1 MLTTLDS
8 KIPKVLVVDHNEM
21 MCRRAVGFLNAAG
34 FRAESVLDAKSAL
47 NYIEKQIPDVV
58 LLDVDMPI
66 VDGYEACRQIR
77 KLEQGATLP
86 ILMLTKRDEA
96 AAVDMAFEA
105 GATDFATKP
114 VNWPLLPHRLQN
126 MLRTS
131 EILEDLDRSHS
142 SLDVAQRIA
151 SLGSW
156 EYNMSTGELIW
167 SDNLFR
173 LLGLEPQS
181 QESTLSL
188 FMKYVA
194 DEDRGKLYKWLGSD
208 HTKAESML
216 KQRIVTEDGEER
228 HVNVRIR
235 NDFDSEGSIVRKWG
249 VVHDVTEQYQAE
261 KKIHM
266 LAYYD
271 SLTRLPNRV
280 LFCERLARDIAMG
293 RREPK
298 DIAVLFLD
306 LDNFKRV
313 NDSLGHAY
321 GDLLLQEVGERLQS
335 CANDVN
341 KVYGLEEGPCTVARM
356 GGDEFTVLLTGLNDR
371 SEVKKFAEDVTESLS
386 KVYELDENECHTST
400 SIGISHFPDHGNS
413 VDELLKT
420 ADVAMYGAK
429 KRGKGCYQTYSLE
442 LDANSI
448 RRYRMEELLRSAIE
462 QDELVLHY
470 QPQLN
475 LETGKL
481 ESVEALVRW
490 NNDELGFVSPG
501 DFIPLAEDTG
511 LIVPIGEWVLSTAC
525 KQAVEWMKAGVALER
540 IAVNIS
546 VLEFIRPDFLSL
558 VESTVSDSGLD
569 PTMLE
574 LEITESVLVDDTFS
588 AVDTLTS
595 LKDLGYQ
602 LSIDDFGTGFS
613 SLSQLKHFPIDRLK
627 IDQSFVMGMLD
638 NVHDSAIVRAVLSM
652 ANSMS
657 LRVIAEGVETKEQ
670 LEYLYDHKC
679 DEAQGY
685 YLSRPVPG
693 PAIAAL
699 FSEFNQGEL
708 KRSGTGE

>member
-1 MLTTLDS
+1 MSSPDS
-8 KIPKVLVVDHNEM
+8 KVSRVLVVDHNEM
-21 MCRRAVGFLNAAG
+21 MCRRAVEFLNSAG
-34 FRAESVLDAKSAL
+34 FAAESVLNAKSAL
-47 NYIEKQIPDVV
+47 KYIESNAPDVV

-66 VDGYEACRQIR
+66 TDGYEACKQIR
-77 KLEQGATLP
+77 KLEQGVCLP
-86 ILMLTKRDEA
+86 ILMLTKRDDA

-156 EYNMSTGELIW
+156 EYNMSTGTLIW

-181 QESTLSL
+181 QVSTLSL

-194 DEDRGKLYKWLGSD
+194 EEERSKLFNWLVSD
-208 HTKAESML
+208 HTKPESML
-216 KQRIVTEDGEER
+216 KQRLFTEDGEER
-228 HVNVRIR
+228 HVTVRIR
-235 NDFDSEGSIVRKWG
+235 NDFDSEGVIFRKWG

-321 GDLLLQEVGERLQS
+321 GDLLLQEVGERLQA
-335 CANDVN
+335 CADEVN
-341 KVYGLEEGPCTVARM
+341 KLYGLEEGPCTVARM

-371 SEVKKFAEDVTESLS
+371 SEVIKFAENVTESLS
-386 KVYELDENECHTST
+386 EVYELDENECHTST

-462 QDELVLHY
+462 LDELILHY

-511 LIVPIGEWVLSTAC
+511 LIVGIGEWVLSTAC
-525 KQAVEWMKAGVALER
+525 KQAMAWIEAGVPLKR

-546 VLEFIRPDFLSL
+546 VLEFIRPDFLTL
-558 VESTVSDSGLD
+558 VANTVSDSGLD

-588 AVDTLTS
+588 AVDTLHS
-595 LKDLGYQ
+595 LKKLGYQ

-627 IDQSFVMGMLD
+627 IDQSFIKGMLS

-652 ANSMS
+652 ANSMN
-657 LRVIAEGVETKEQ
+657 LKVIAEGVETREQ
-670 LEYLYDHKC
+670 LEFLYDCSC

-685 YLSRPVPG
+685 YLSRPIPAA
-693 PAIAAL
+693 AIAEMFA
-699 FSEFNQGEL
+699 EFNQAEI
-708 KRSGTGE
+708 KRSGTGK